1 MQPNTSGYYQHYSR
15 EITRALDGLLTT
27 QSRGGVLDSED
38 AFVRWLAMTRTVQE
52 TGCTLYFTG
61 NGASAAMAGHM
72 AADATKNGRVR
83 AMAFNEVS
91 LLTAVSNDIAF
102 AECFAEPL
110 RRFGQAGDLLVTISS
125 SGNSKNILQAI
136 AAARELGIG
145 VITLSGMDATNH
157 SRALGDLNFYV
168 PARTY
173 GIVECAHQVLL
184 HCWLDR
190 FMGIEAWGACPQVV
204 D

>member
-1 MQPNTSGYYQHYSR
+1 MQCNEPRYYLHYSR
-15 EITRALDGLLTT
+15 SITCALDGLQASKAKEGALNK
-27 QSRGGVLDSED
+27 EE
-38 AFVRWLAMTRTVQE
+38 AFVLWLAMTRTVQE
-52 TGCTLYFTG
+52 TGHTLYFIG

-72 AADATKNGRVR
+72 AADASKNGRVR

-102 AECFAEPL
+102 AECFADPL

-125 SGNSKNILQAI
+125 SGNSENILRAI
-136 AAARELGIG
+136 AAARKLEMG
-145 VITLSGMDATNH
+145 VITLSGMDQGNR
-157 SRALGDLNFYV
+157 SRALGDINFYV

-184 HCWLDR
+184 HCWLDC
-190 FMGIEAWGACPQVV
+190 FMGVEEWSMCQSAP